1 MHGLTLTTFCL
12 DNVGFGAY
20 GVVVNE
26 GMYRVS
32 IVCKKRGCPRIDET
46 RDVDAKGRF

>member
-1 MHGLTLTTFCL
+1 M
-12 DNVGFGAY
+12 
-20 GVVVNE
+20 NE

-46 RDVDAKGRF
+46 RDVDAKGRL